1 MAKEIMPMTFK
12 TNAKKAVDALFAK
25 FGQTAHFT
33 FKDNS
38 TGEGLVIHRFPDKVI
53 DVMDTRVHTETDLF
67 EIRALDIEV
76 CKAIYQITIDGKT
89 YTVQG
94 EPMLDQHG
102 IVLRMEAYAS

>member
-1 MAKEIMPMTFK
+1 MQVAMMTFK
-12 TNAKKAVDALFAK
+12 ANAKKAVDALFAK

-67 EIRALDIEV
+67 EIRALDIEAG
-76 CKAIYQITIDGKT
+76 KAIYQITIDGKT

>member
-1 MAKEIMPMTFK
+1 MTFK

-38 TGEGLVIHRFPDKVI
+38 TGEGLVIHRFPNKVI

-67 EIRALDIEV
+67 EIRAMDIEV
-76 CKAIYQITIDGKT
+76 GKVIYQITINEKT